1 MITEKIKAIGVV
13 SFELF
18 DENGALKESGSNNL
32 VVDSGLAYIMSRVKD
47 ATANV
52 MSHLAVGASSTATT
66 DAQTTLISE
75 IARISLTST
84 TIVTTNVTG
93 DSVQYVATF
102 TPGVATGALTEA
114 GLFNAAASGTMLAR
128 TVFPV
133 INKGD
138 LDTLTI
144 TWKVTIA

>member
-47 ATANV
+47 DTANV
-52 MSHLAVGASSTATT
+52 MSHLAVGTSSTATA

-114 GLFNAAASGTMLAR
+114 GLFNAGASGTMLAR